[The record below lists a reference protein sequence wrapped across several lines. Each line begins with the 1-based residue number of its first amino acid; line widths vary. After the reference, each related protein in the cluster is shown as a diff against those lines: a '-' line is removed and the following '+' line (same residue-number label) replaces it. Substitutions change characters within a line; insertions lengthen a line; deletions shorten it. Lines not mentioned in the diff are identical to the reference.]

1 MAGWAEQFVE
11 RFTHEVEERLAPA
24 LPGAGREAL
33 AAAAQQAFDATL
45 AALNRQQQAPGPSLP
60 VTRLRAADVVAQG
73 LASMSQATLYRAL
86 EQRRFYSTTP
96 RGKTIGRLFPAWQ
109 FVDPVPELIGSV
121 LEQLATLPGSQVH
134 AFWVTRADELNELC
148 PAEVLA
154 GIPFETTTSLH
165 PAQRALLDQPT
176 VVRQQKVSE
185 FAQQQSSG
193 KAGIIS

>member
-11 RFTHEVEERLAPA
+11 RFTHEVEERLAPS

-33 AAAAQQAFDATL
+33 AAAAQQAFDATVF
-45 AALNRQQQAPGPSLP
+45 ALNRPQPPGASLP

-109 FVDPVPELIGSV
+109 FVDPVPELIGAI
-121 LEQLATLPGSQVH
+121 LEQLSTLPGSQLH
-134 AFWVTRADELNELC
+134 AFWVTRAEELNDLS

-165 PAQRALLDQPT
+165 PSQRALLDQPT
-176 VVRQQKVSE
+176 VVRQQKISE
-185 FAQQQSSG
+185 FAQQQSAG

>member
-11 RFTHEVEERLAPA
+11 RFTHEVEERLAP
-24 LPGAGREAL
+24 LMPGAGRAAL
-33 AAAAQQAFDATL
+33 AAAAQQAFDATVD
-45 AALNRQQQAPGPSLP
+45 ALNQPQPSSASLP

-73 LASMSQATLYRAL
+73 LVAMSQATLYRAL
-86 EQRRFYSTTP
+86 EQRRFYTTTP

-109 FVDPVPELIGSV
+109 FVEPVPELIGNV
-121 LEQLATLPGSQVH
+121 LERLATLPSTQIH
-134 AFWVTRADELNELC
+134 TFWVTRADELNELS

-154 GIPFETTTSLH
+154 GLPFETTTSLH
-165 PAQRALLDQPT
+165 PAQRFLLDQPP

-185 FAQQQSSG
+185 FAQQQSAG

>member
-11 RFTHEVEERLAPA
+11 RFTHEVEERLAP
-24 LPGAGREAL
+24 LMPGAGREAL
-33 AAAAQQAFDATL
+33 AAAAQQAFEATVD
-45 AALNRQQQAPGPSLP
+45 ALNHSQPSSASLP

-73 LASMSQATLYRAL
+73 LVAMSQATLYRAL
-86 EQRRFYSTTP
+86 EQRRFYTTTP

-109 FVDPVPELIGSV
+109 FVEPVPELIGSV
-121 LEQLATLPGSQVH
+121 LERLATLPSTQIH
-134 AFWVTRADELNELC
+134 TFWVTRADELNELS

-154 GIPFETTTSLH
+154 GLPFETTTSLH
-165 PAQRALLDQPT
+165 PAQRFLLDQPP

-185 FAQQQSSG
+185 FAQQQSAG

>member
-11 RFTHEVEERLAPA
+11 RFTHEVEERLAPSM
-24 LPGAGREAL
+24 PGAGREAL
-33 AAAAQQAFDATL
+33 AAAAQQAFEATVD
-45 AALNRQQQAPGPSLP
+45 ALNHSQPSSASLP

-73 LASMSQATLYRAL
+73 LVAMSQATLYRAL
-86 EQRRFYSTTP
+86 EQRRFYTTTP

-109 FVDPVPELIGSV
+109 FVEPVPELIGSV
-121 LEQLATLPGSQVH
+121 LERLATLPSTQIH
-134 AFWVTRADELNELC
+134 TFWVTRADELNELS

-154 GIPFETTTSLH
+154 GLPFETTTSLH
-165 PAQRALLDQPT
+165 PAQRFLLDQPP

-185 FAQQQSSG
+185 FAQQQSAG

>member
-11 RFTHEVEERLAPA
+11 RFTHEVEERLAPSM
-24 LPGAGREAL
+24 PGAGREAL
-33 AAAAQQAFDATL
+33 AAAAQQAFDATVD
-45 AALNRQQQAPGPSLP
+45 ALNHSQPSSASLP

-73 LASMSQATLYRAL
+73 LVAMSQATLYRAL
-86 EQRRFYSTTP
+86 EQRRFYTTTP

-109 FVDPVPELIGSV
+109 FVEPVPELIGSV
-121 LEQLATLPGSQVH
+121 LERLATLPSTQIH
-134 AFWVTRADELNELC
+134 TFWVTRADELNELS

-154 GIPFETTTSLH
+154 GLPFETTTSLH
-165 PAQRALLDQPT
+165 PAQRFLLDQPP

-185 FAQQQSSG
+185 FAQQQSAG

>member
-11 RFTHEVEERLAPA
+11 RFTHEVEERLAPSM
-24 LPGAGREAL
+24 PGAGREAL
-33 AAAAQQAFDATL
+33 AAAAQQAFDATVI
-45 AALNRQQQAPGPSLP
+45 ALNRPQPSSASLP

-86 EQRRFYSTTP
+86 EQQRFYSTTP

-109 FVDPVPELIGSV
+109 FVDPVPELIGSI
-121 LEQLATLPGSQVH
+121 LEQLSTLPGSQIH
-134 AFWVTRADELNELC
+134 AFWITRADELNELC

-154 GIPFETTTSLH
+154 GIPFETNMSLH
-165 PAQRALLDQPT
+165 PAQRDLLDQPT

-185 FAQQQSSG
+185 FARQQSAG

>member
-11 RFTHEVEERLAPA
+11 RFTHEVEERLAPSM
-24 LPGAGREAL
+24 PGAGREAL
-33 AAAAQQAFDATL
+33 AAAAQQAFDATVD
-45 AALNRQQQAPGPSLP
+45 ALNHSQPPSASLP

-73 LASMSQATLYRAL
+73 LVAMSQATLYRAL
-86 EQRRFYSTTP
+86 EQRRFYTTTP

-109 FVDPVPELIGSV
+109 FVEPVPELIGSV
-121 LEQLATLPGSQVH
+121 LERLSSLPGTQIH
-134 AFWVTRADELNELC
+134 AFWVTRADELNELS

-154 GIPFETTTSLH
+154 GLPFETTTSLH
-165 PAQRALLDQPT
+165 PAQRFLLDQPP

-185 FAQQQSSG
+185 FAQQQSAG

>member
-11 RFTHEVEERLAPA
+11 RFTHEVEERLAP
-24 LPGAGREAL
+24 LMPGAGREAL
-33 AAAAQQAFDATL
+33 AAAAQQAFDATVD
-45 AALNRQQQAPGPSLP
+45 ALNQPQPSSASLP

-73 LASMSQATLYRAL
+73 LVAMSQATLYRAL
-86 EQRRFYSTTP
+86 EQRRFYTTTP

-109 FVDPVPELIGSV
+109 FVEPVPELIGSV
-121 LEQLATLPGSQVH
+121 LERLATLPSTQIH
-134 AFWVTRADELNELC
+134 TFWVTRADELNELS

-154 GIPFETTTSLH
+154 GLPFETTTSLH
-165 PAQRALLDQPT
+165 PAQRFLLDQPP

-185 FAQQQSSG
+185 FAQQQSAG

>member
-11 RFTHEVEERLAPA
+11 RFTHEVEERLAPS

-33 AAAAQQAFDATL
+33 AAAAQQAFDATVD
-45 AALNRQQQAPGPSLP
+45 ALSRPQPSSASLP

-109 FVDPVPELIGSV
+109 FVDPVPELIGSI
-121 LEQLATLPGSQVH
+121 LEQLSTLPGSQIH

-154 GIPFETTTSLH
+154 GIPFETNMSLH
-165 PAQRALLDQPT
+165 PAQRDLLDQPT

-185 FAQQQSSG
+185 FARQQSAG

>member
-11 RFTHEVEERLAPA
+11 RFTHEVEERLAPS

-33 AAAAQQAFDATL
+33 AVAAQRAFDATVV
-45 AALNRQQQAPGPSLP
+45 ALNGPQPPGASLP
-60 VTRLRAADVVAQG
+60 VTRLRATDVVAQG

-109 FVDPVPELIGSV
+109 FVDPVPELIGSI
-121 LEQLATLPGSQVH
+121 LEQLSTLPGSQVH

-165 PAQRALLDQPT
+165 PGQRALLDQPT

-185 FAQQQSSG
+185 FAQQQSAG